1 MGSQQRWYTQLRY
14 LNSVF
19 KKYLL
24 TILWVGLKEIN
35 MGGWNSLDIWTTK
48 SFTAP
53 YAWKNK
59 EKEQWQEP
67 SFKRRFLI
75 ETIIFGKRIWLL
87 LTHTLAGG
95 SQEINSSFLHPILPL
110 VHAVGWTQPEDGRLR
125 SPDWWSTWRSPFWDK
140 EQGGKEWSLDQNGQM
155 ETIHH
160 RAAIF
165 NGAR

>member
-14 LNSVF
+14 LNSVL

-24 TILWVGLKEIN
+24 TMLWVGLKKIN
-35 MGGWNSLDIWTTK
+35 IGGWNSLEIWTTK

-110 VHAVGWTQPEDGRLR
+110 VHACSWLDP
-125 SPDWWSTWRSPFWDK
+125 TWRWKVKVTWLMKYVEISLLGQRTRWKRMEPRSEWANGNYPS
-140 EQGGKEWSLDQNGQM
+140 QGSY
-155 ETIHH
+155 
-160 RAAIF
+160 F
-165 NGAR
+165 